1 LKLKALHVSEAEGG
15 SVDSGGGG
23 GGLKMPGHHLNP
35 LNYRGSGAL
44 DFLGHVTHG
53 GGGAAVV
60 SALVAK
66 ALVPQTE
73 QVFHYK

>member
-1 LKLKALHVSEAEGG
+1 
-15 SVDSGGGG
+15 
-23 GGLKMPGHHLNP
+23 MPGHHLNP

-44 DFLGHVTHG
+44 DFLHG
-53 GGGAAVV
+53 GQNGHGLIGP
-60 SALVAK
+60 SSLVAK